1 MKIIVDARLILPQQT
16 GIGRY
21 LIGLI
26 QAISNLSGSDE
37 FEIWVQDNL
46 PSDHQIWS
54 FQSSRVKLHQLPVAH
69 MSVRQQ
75 WAIPLK
81 VKRTPHNVFH
91 YPHFDL
97 PFATPG
103 KTVVTIYDLK
113 YIVHPDFFPQL
124 ARVKRLVMKIM
135 MAFAVRRAQRVIT
148 ISNNSLNDIIQQFR
162 IPSEKIRVTYL
173 GVASRYF
180 IKSDTT
186 IIEAYR
192 RRFSR
197 QDPFILFVGERRPH
211 KNIIGVI
218 QSFKTFI
225 TMSPKP
231 YQLVIAGKPY
241 ADYHEPERL
250 AESLGLADRIHF
262 IDSPPDGDIHLLFQS
277 AEALLLLSRYE
288 GFGLPLLEAM
298 ASGTPVIA
306 SNTTSLPEVIG
317 DAGIVVPVDDPD
329 ITAEA
334 LQQIVKGGD
343 KREMCIAR
351 GYERARQFTWERC
364 AQQTINIYRELQ
376 HL

>member
-1 MKIIVDARLILPQQT
+1 VKIIIDARLILPQQT

-21 LIGLI
+21 LVSLI
-26 QAISNLSGSDE
+26 QALSNLADSDN

-54 FQSSRVKLHQLPVAH
+54 YQSSRIKLHQLPVAH
-69 MSVRQQ
+69 MSTRQQ

-81 VKRTPHNVFH
+81 VKRTPHDIFH

-148 ISNNSLNDIIQQFR
+148 ISNNSLQDIIQQFH
-162 IPSEKIRVTYL
+162 IPSEKIRVTHL
-173 GVASRYF
+173 GVNSRYF
-180 IKSDTT
+180 ITSDTA

-192 RRFSR
+192 RRFSL

-211 KNIIGVI
+211 KNINGVI
-218 QSFKTFI
+218 QAFKTFI

-250 AESLGLADRIHF
+250 AESLGLADRIRF
-262 IDSPPDGDIHLLFQS
+262 LDSPPDGDVHLLFQS

-306 SNTTSLPEVIG
+306 SNLTSLPEVVG
-317 DAGIVVPVDDPD
+317 DAGIVVPVDDPVA
-329 ITAEA
+329 TAEA
-334 LQQIVKGGD
+334 IRQVAKGGD
-343 KREMCIAR
+343 KREMFIKR

-364 AQQTINIYRELQ
+364 AQQTLNIYRELH